1 MKNTLKSFL
10 STFSTL
16 LDYENQTVWSHWM
29 NNVQDMLD
37 SDLPS
42 AYDRY
47 SQAYGGSGTLNDIHF
62 SDPWS
67 LTLFWRLRSII
78 TIYFQCAELEKDVM
92 TQLGEFEL
100 SKAEDLKVHC
110 CSNCDARFV
119 TQRDLILTQIPS
131 LINEMI
137 LEEIHHKSDEL
148 IWDKFSKLRK
158 ESVELLEELTKS
170 IDESWFIVKSDP
182 YFRPCEKCGEN
193 SLKIQNFK
201 YDGSEWRMLT

>member
-1 MKNTLKSFL
+1 MNTTLKSFL
-10 STFSTL
+10 STFSNL
-16 LDYENQTVWSHWM
+16 MDYENQSVWSHWM
-29 NNVQDMLD
+29 SNVENMVD

-78 TIYFQCAELEKDVM
+78 TILFQCAEMDKDVA

-100 SKAEDLKVHC
+100 SKSEDLKVHC
-110 CSNCDARFV
+110 CSKCESKFL

-131 LINEMI
+131 IINEMI
-137 LEEIHHKSDEL
+137 LDVVHGKNQDL
-148 IWDKFSKLRK
+148 MWDRFSKRRK
-158 ESVELLEELTKS
+158 DSIDLLEELTKT
-170 IDESWFIVKSDP
+170 IDEKWFIVKSDP

-201 YDGSEWRMLT
+201 FDGAEWRMLS